1 MTPNP
6 SSTNKAEASPTNVIV
21 VGAGPVGLLTALRLA
36 QSGIHVDVLEK
47 EEKLNVTPRACSYY
61 AAALHALQRA
71 KVLDDVKKAGFTT
84 HGLCWRSPLEDDGKG
99 GKKFGDILA
108 SLPIVGNEG
117 WDSGV
122 VNLQQAKLTNLLYQK
137 VLETGLVTVHLG
149 AELVAIEQDSNSVTA
164 IAIRGGGNQ
173 KHFQGSFLVGADGG
187 RSTTRRLLGIRF
199 KGHSW
204 PERLVA
210 MDVLLDDVEF
220 DEKFPS
226 SLFVDPVYYGL
237 MSPLEEPRIG
247 TESLWRYTV
256 AVDPTDAS
264 TDNELVSE
272 NSIEELLL
280 KAIPGPRPLPFKVL
294 RASPYRV
301 HQLCASTFN
310 RGRCALAG
318 DAAHLNNPMGA
329 MGLTTGLIDSEALA
343 DALELIIHDG
353 KPISILDT
361 YSDERR
367 RVFQTF
373 VDPTSTQNKLRCAS
387 DTETAKEDWLI
398 RLMAK
403 MTNAPREMVARG
415 TQPFF
420 TTWRTD
426 MKQAIGHS

>member
-108 SLPIVGNEG
+108 SLPIVGNED

-173 KHFQGSFLVGADGG
+173 EHFQGSFLVGADGG

-226 SLFVDPVYYGL
+226 SLFVDPIYYGL
-237 MSPLEEPRIG
+237 MSPLEEPRAG
-247 TESLWRYTV
+247 TESLWRCTV
-256 AVDPTDAS
+256 AVDPTDAR
-264 TDNELVSE
+264 TDDELVSE

-280 KAIPGPRPLPFKVL
+280 KAVPGPRPLPFKVL

-318 DAAHLNNPMGA
+318 DAAHLNNKSSPWEPWVSQLVL
-329 MGLTTGLIDSEALA
+329 LT
-343 DALELIIHDG
+343 
-353 KPISILDT
+353 P
-361 YSDERR
+361 
-367 RVFQTF
+367 
-373 VDPTSTQNKLRCAS
+373 KLLQMR
-387 DTETAKEDWLI
+387 
-398 RLMAK
+398 
-403 MTNAPREMVARG
+403 
-415 TQPFF
+415 
-420 TTWRTD
+420 
-426 MKQAIGHS
+426 